1 MAATLVKPF
10 DYQKAVVSVLR
21 NSDLNQ
27 SELAEVIGV
36 TQGRVSQIAN
46 GIDSQNV
53 KYETRH
59 GLYELCV
66 KYGIGVEFLT

>member
-1 MAATLVKPF
+1 MAATLIKPF
-10 DYQKAVVSVLR
+10 DYQKAITSILR
-21 NSDLNQ
+21 DSDLIQ
-27 SELAEVIGV
+27 SEVADFIGV
-36 TQGRVSQIAN
+36 SQGRVSQIAN

-59 GLYELCV
+59 RLYELCV